1 MCSQSMFDS
10 MSSKGLIKKLPQ
22 AQKYHILMLEG
33 LRNSIDGEIKV
44 VSSYPVVGKTENRV
58 YPEKRELI
66 GGIEYI
72 YLGFIQFPF
81 LRQLLLRLNAKKVLR
96 KYLLKHQ
103 DTFVICDVLNH
114 SIAGA
119 ALSVCKKRKIPVC
132 GIVTDVPGYS
142 ADARRKT
149 YSLTKR
155 LFSQGCGLLTKNDE
169 KKYDSYL
176 FLTENMND
184 VVNDK
189 HKPFIV
195 IEGQCDIGMY
205 TSLNTLDAKEQPKV
219 MMYAGG
225 IHKEFGIER
234 FVKAFC
240 SLNRTDWVLR
250 IYGDGN
256 YSDEL
261 REVAKKYTNI
271 EYCGVKLNKEIVE
284 KQLKASL
291 LVNPRMTDAEYVR
304 YSFPSKTLECMASGT
319 PLLTTILP
327 AMPKDY
333 YEHVYFIS
341 DESEVGMKAAL
352 QEVLDL
358 SDEVMFEKGKRAQTF
373 ILETRNNNIQAE
385 KFVNFL
391 KTVKI
396 E

>member
-1 MCSQSMFDS
+1 MFDS

-44 VSSYPVVGKTENRV
+44 ISSYPVVGKSKNRI
-58 YPEKRELI
+58 YPEKRETI

-72 YLGFIQFPF
+72 YLAFIQIPF
-81 LRQLLLRLNAKKVLR
+81 LRQMLLRLNAKKVLR
-96 KYLLKHQ
+96 KCLENHQ
-103 DTFVICDVLNH
+103 DTFVICDVLNR

-132 GIVTDVPGYS
+132 GIVTDVPGHS

-149 YSLTKR
+149 YSWAKR
-155 LFSQGCGLLTKNDE
+155 LFIQVCGLLSKDDE

-184 VVNDK
+184 VINDRN
-189 HKPFIV
+189 KPFIV
-195 IEGQCDIGMY
+195 IEGQCDIGMC
-205 TSLNTLDAKEQPKV
+205 TAQNTLDAKEQPKV

-225 IHKEFGIER
+225 IHREFGIER

-240 SLNRTDWVLR
+240 SLNRTDWILR

-261 REVAKKYTNI
+261 KEVVKKYTNI
-271 EYCGVKLNKEIVE
+271 EYCGVKPNKEIVE

-291 LVNPRMTDAEYVR
+291 LVNPRITDAEYVK
-304 YSFPSKTLECMASGT
+304 YSFPSKTMECMASGT
-319 PLLTTILP
+319 PLLTTKLP

-333 YEHVYFIS
+333 YDYVYFIP
-341 DESEVGMKAAL
+341 DESEAGMKATL

-358 SDEVMFEKGKRAQTF
+358 PDEVMYEKGRKAQTF
-373 ILETRNNNIQAE
+373 ILETRNNNIQAK
-385 KFVNFL
+385 KFVDFL
-391 KTVKI
+391 QTVKLSDQ
-396 E
+396 